1 MEIRK
6 VPLQETFDHV
16 VLHCITQGQPAL
28 KPSMT
33 PGMFVCTYMDSAG
46 HRCAAGCL
54 MPEHI
59 ARSGDGKG
67 LDALLR
73 YTANCTGDRHD
84 FGLVCSLQSCHDGA
98 NRWDDHMS
106 WLREFRRKS
115 ASLALAYGLDDSV
128 CWFEVQ

>member
-1 MEIRK
+1 MEIRE

-28 KPSMT
+28 KPST
-33 PGMFVCTYMDSAG
+33 PGNFVCTYRDAHG
-46 HRCAAGCL
+46 RRCAAGCL

-59 ARSGDGKG
+59 ARSGDGKS
-67 LDALLR
+67 LYALLR
-73 YTANCTGDRHD
+73 YTASCTGDLHRY
-84 FGLVCSLQSCHDGA
+84 GLVSSLRSCHDGA
-98 NRWDDHMS
+98 NRLDHMS

-115 ASLALAYGLDDSV
+115 ASLALDYGLDDSV